1 MYGKK
6 IIGLGGVETKKQLF
20 EKIYK
25 KYRNKNYFYTDDR
38 IKRKLKEWEFFK
50 EKGDKNALKI
60 KKTQIVNFIEKDN
73 KDKAYYAFSSI
84 KNAIDKNDKEFLIS
98 RLRYDQ
104 PFSKEIYE
112 KITKTKL
119 PKTNKAIRDFFK

>member
-1 MYGKK
+1 MYGKN
-6 IIGLGGVETKKQLF
+6 IIGLGSVKTKKQLF

-25 KYRNKNYFYTDDR
+25 KYRNKNYFFTDDR
-38 IKRKLKEWEFFK
+38 IKRKLKEWEYFK
-50 EKGDKNALKI
+50 EQGDKNALKI

-73 KDKAYYAFSSI
+73 KDKAYYTFSSI
-84 KNAIDKNDKEFLIS
+84 KNAIDNNDKEFLIS
-98 RLRYDQ
+98 RIRYDQ

-112 KITKTKL
+112 KITETKL